1 MQDAIKQLALVNR
14 LHDEG
19 FDIEIDDFGKGYS
32 SLSLLKDINADVLK
46 IDKEFLQ
53 ETQNSKRSE
62 DILGTVIDM
71 SDRLAMRVITEGV
84 ETREQLE
91 KMIELGC
98 YMFQGYYFAK
108 PMSLEEFESKWTEI
122 GASFNEEKL
131 A

>member
-1 MQDAIKQLALVNR
+1 M
-14 LHDEG
+14 
-19 FDIEIDDFGKGYS
+19 
-32 SLSLLKDINADVLK
+32 
-46 IDKEFLQ
+46 
-53 ETQNSKRSE
+53 
-62 DILGTVIDM
+62 GTVIDM